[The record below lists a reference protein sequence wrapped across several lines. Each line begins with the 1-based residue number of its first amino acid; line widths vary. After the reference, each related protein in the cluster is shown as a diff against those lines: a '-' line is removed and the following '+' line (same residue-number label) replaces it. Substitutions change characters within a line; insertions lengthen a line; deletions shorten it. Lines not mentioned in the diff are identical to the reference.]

1 MHFPWSLRRCHQY
14 CVTWIDAMTMK
25 SPPEWKVDTLKK
37 ADQNWKLYQPNV
49 KSNKEKSTQK
59 GSLCKLKDNVYP
71 KIGKKMWKNKF
82 YIKNL
87 HHNFGSYGMPYDP
100 CNLLPI
106 QGKLYYD
113 TPYEVMMNTTLLDL
127 VPLQYTTSSCCCFCD
142 WEGWSIGGGSQ
153 LLSLSIKNI
162 MLLSGFW
169 VPLIYSTLL
178 QI

>member
-82 YIKNL
+82 YIKICIIIL
-87 HHNFGSYGMPYDP
+87 APMACHMILVIYFQYRESFIMTRLMKLWWILLCWILSP
-100 CNLLPI
+100 CNTHLHPAAASVTEKAGAL
-106 QGKLYYD
+106 G
-113 TPYEVMMNTTLLDL
+113 EVPSYCHCL
-127 VPLQYTTSSCCCFCD
+127 
-142 WEGWSIGGGSQ
+142 
-153 LLSLSIKNI
+153 
-162 MLLSGFW
+162 
-169 VPLIYSTLL
+169 
-178 QI
+178 